1 MSVDTPDYQ
10 RGVVAAQKLLATVPA
25 GTDLVTVGV
34 PPNTETLVV
43 VGGDPTSMATAMC
56 FDTANGMQYVG
67 RRVQSPGLDPVN
79 FTWFFDV
86 SAAVSQQASV
96 ALGGEPT
103 AAWTVYSDT
112 GTHIVVDVGR
122 ATDISGAQYVVP
134 TAPSRFSGDH
144 PPVELLA
151 ASSIFTGNTSFIAA
165 PAAGERLRLFH
176 LSAGIYGGSGACN
189 IVESVTGT
197 VVAWVGG
204 GAPLDL
210 PFTPSGLPLTAENG
224 LFTNQAQGNTSWY
237 INAVYTVETV

>member
-56 FDTANGMQYVG
+56 FDTANGVQYVG
-67 RRVQSPGLDPVN
+67 RRIQSPGLDPVN

-86 SAAVSQQASV
+86 SAAVNQQASV
-96 ALGGEPT
+96 GLGGEPT
-103 AAWTVYSDT
+103 AAWTVYSDA
-112 GTHIVVDVGR
+112 GTHVVVDVGR

-144 PPVELLA
+144 PPVELLRASIGVNVTSAILPAVAVNERYRLFSAQVVSATGSVSGLLLPTDGSA
-151 ASSIFTGNTSFIAA
+151 AVCRGGQSSPGYMSFAPSGLA
-165 PAAGERLRLFH
+165 LPAA
-176 LSAGIYGGSGACN
+176 AGLNLVLDIGSGYLY
-189 IVESVTGT
+189 GT
-197 VVAWVGG
+197 VVYT
-204 GAPLDL
+204 L
-210 PFTPSGLPLTAENG
+210 E
-224 LFTNQAQGNTSWY
+224 
-237 INAVYTVETV
+237 AV